1 MQRKIDHNNTP
12 REVTTLAV
20 FPTLLHSSAN
30 FLSAEKLSELE
41 DAARDKIDVS
51 DDTVKASVLDFAV
64 SALTAAQVDLDHY
77 TAIEL
82 TEIWFNVLQPS
93 DHHWDHTHA
102 NHILSGVLYLTDECF
117 TIFADPRPAASVL
130 SLTYKDSSPG
140 IARSFIYKGVRNSI
154 VVFPSWLAHRVA
166 TTPHLRKTIAFNL
179 MLRGHYG
186 GPLSREQVTL

>member
-1 MQRKIDHNNTP
+1 MHRNLHNDTP
-12 REVTTLAV
+12 REVTTVAL
-20 FPTLLHSSAN
+20 FPTLLHSSVN
-30 FLSAEKLSELE
+30 FLSTEKLHELE
-41 DAARDKIDVS
+41 SAAKDKADIDDDA
-51 DDTVKASVLDFAV
+51 VKASVLDFGV
-64 SALTAAQVDLDHY
+64 SALAAAQVDFDHY
-77 TAIEL
+77 IAIEL

-102 NHILSGVLYLTDECF
+102 NHILSGVIYLTDQCF
-117 TIFADPRPAASVL
+117 TIFADPLPAASVL
-130 SLTYKDSSPG
+130 SLTYKESSPG

-186 GPLSREQVTL
+186 TPLSREQVIL